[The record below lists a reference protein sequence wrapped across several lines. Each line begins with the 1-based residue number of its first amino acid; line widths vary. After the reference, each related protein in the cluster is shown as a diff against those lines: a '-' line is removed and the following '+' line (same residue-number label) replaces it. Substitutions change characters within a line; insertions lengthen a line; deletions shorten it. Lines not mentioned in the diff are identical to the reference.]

1 MSNKRRT
8 TAPAPRPDASV
19 QAPVVQEQEL
29 PLTEEVETETQAELD
44 TEDNSIPDEIPEG
57 EGDPEPEPEQAPEPE
72 PTKAP
77 PAPPAPPEPSV
88 VQTDENVEVFLKAK
102 YRSVQ
107 TVPGPV
113 QQIIQRLEDYSVAMG
128 PNVPMTQE
136 KGSQHQ
142 RALYQTFMIALGLT
156 GGQHRMAIDVI
167 NWYFNKHRRGA
178 FSARM
183 VCRYTDASRL
193 TKNES
198 SSFGL
203 LANLFVATCN
213 PATRKANLAAVNMR
227 HITDKLPNSTCQQNL
242 LDYYTR

>member
-1 MSNKRRT
+1 MSKRRT
-8 TAPAPRPDASV
+8 TAPAPRPDTSV
-19 QAPVVQEQEL
+19 QAPAVETPEL
-29 PLTEEVETETQAELD
+29 PLAETPETGDIGDQD
-44 TEDNSIPDEIPEG
+44 TPDTDMEDNSIPDEVPDEAAAD
-57 EGDPEPEPEQAPEPE
+57 EPAPTPEPV
-72 PTKAP
+72 KAP
-77 PAPPAPPEPSV
+77 PAPPAPPEASV
-88 VQTDENVEVFLKAK
+88 VQTDENVEVFLKTK
-102 YRSVQ
+102 YRNIQ
-107 TVPGPV
+107 TIPGQI

-128 PNVPMTQE
+128 PNVPMTQD

-213 PATRKANLAAVNMR
+213 PATRKTNLAAVNMR

>member
-1 MSNKRRT
+1 MSKRRT

-19 QAPVVQEQEL
+19 QAPAVEEQNL
-29 PLTEEVETETQAELD
+29 PLPEAPDIEGDAD
-44 TEDNSIPDEIPEG
+44 MEDNSIPDEIP
-57 EGDPEPEPEQAPEPE
+57 GDEDADQPADEPAPEATPEPA
-72 PTKAP
+72 KAP
-77 PAPPAPPEPSV
+77 PAPPSAPEASV
-88 VQTDENVEVFLKAK
+88 VQTEENVEVFLKAK
-102 YRSVQ
+102 YRNIQSI
-107 TVPGPV
+107 PGPV

-156 GGQHRMAIDVI
+156 GGQHRMAIDAI

-193 TKNES
+193 TKSES

>member
-1 MSNKRRT
+1 MSKRRT
-8 TAPAPRPDASV
+8 TAPAPRPDAVV
-19 QAPVVQEQEL
+19 QAPAVEEQNL
-29 PLTEEVETETQAELD
+29 PLTEAPEAEGD
-44 TEDNSIPDEIPEG
+44 ADMEDNSIPDEIP
-57 EGDPEPEPEQAPEPE
+57 GDEDADQPADEPAPEATPEPA
-72 PTKAP
+72 KAP
-77 PAPPAPPEPSV
+77 PAPPPAPEASV
-88 VQTDENVEVFLKAK
+88 VQTEENVEVFLKAK
-102 YRSVQ
+102 YRNVQ
-107 TVPGPV
+107 TIPGPV

-156 GGQHRMAIDVI
+156 GGQHRMAIDAI

-193 TKNES
+193 TKSES

-213 PATRKANLAAVNMR
+213 PATRKANLTAVNMR